1 MCLSETWLDDNV
13 SNLEIH
19 ISNYCIQRKDRNRHG
34 GGVCIYISQDLSYN
48 ERVYLNHE
56 HLEATWIE
64 LLLSTEHRI
73 KITFIVFSTL
83 YVLLVINF
91 IILRPF
97 YLFLLYKCL
106 KSFKYMFNFNRMIS
120 EYTIGLHF

>member
-13 SNLEIH
+13 SDLEIH

-64 LLLSTEHRI
+64 LLLPKT
-73 KITFIVFSTL
+73 KPIVCASIYRTPNQNNC
-83 YVLLVINF
+83 YS
-91 IILRPF
+91 ILDIVCSSSNQF
-97 YLFLLYKCL
+97 HYF
-106 KSFKYMFNFNRMIS
+106 
-120 EYTIGLHF
+120 ETI